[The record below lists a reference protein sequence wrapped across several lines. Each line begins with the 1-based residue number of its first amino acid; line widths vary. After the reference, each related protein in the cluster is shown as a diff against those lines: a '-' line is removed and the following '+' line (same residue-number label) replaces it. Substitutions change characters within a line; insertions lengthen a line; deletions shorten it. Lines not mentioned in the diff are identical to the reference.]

1 MFQKHYK
8 LPNFRMVVIIY
19 VCEYIYIYIIHY
31 CYIFYKN
38 KKVLTVNASKT
49 VALYWLGLGHVVI
62 VNARHSSGSHCS
74 VFFFFLYIPS
84 DASPGVTLPTG
95 VALPAGMALPT
106 GAQDQD
112 EPNRKNPPSKAK
124 GKAKKPDGSQST
136 DNDLEVMQQLA

>member
-1 MFQKHYK
+1 MC
-8 LPNFRMVVIIY
+8 V
-19 VCEYIYIYIIHY
+19 YIIHY
-31 CYIFYKN
+31 YYILYKN
-38 KKVLTVNASKT
+38 KVLIVNASKT

-74 VFFFFLYIPS
+74 VFFFFFGLIPS

-124 GKAKKPDGSQST
+124 GKAKKSDGSQST
-136 DNDLEVMQQLA
+136 DSDLEVMQQLA